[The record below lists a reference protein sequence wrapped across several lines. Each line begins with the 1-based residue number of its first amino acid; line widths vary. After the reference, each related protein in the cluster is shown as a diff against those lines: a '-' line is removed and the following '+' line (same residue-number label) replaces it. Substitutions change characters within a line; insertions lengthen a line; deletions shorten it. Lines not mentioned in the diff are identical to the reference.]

1 MDTTSSQLPVCV
13 YCGTPRPADESSC
26 PTCGKGW
33 IDVRVGDLADPP
45 ANTPNPPV
53 DRDDTP
59 APVPPA
65 PPPPPP
71 SPPPPPI
78 APPPPPPS
86 IDDTGEFGFD
96 DWTLPPD
103 RPRNRGIWLIPI
115 VLLIAVVIVWI
126 LVFLD
131 GDSTPTTTPIAE
143 TTTTTVPETT
153 TTTTVPETTTT
164 TTVPE
169 TTTTTV
175 AALPPPATWPPA
187 GDPIDAAD
195 LTLRAAGIG
204 PIDIG
209 SPIAE
214 VAGALGATF
223 GEATASGDDDLC
235 PPAESYW
242 LQWSDLRVIFDGF
255 GTDATFVSYRYED
268 VGAAGEPLG
277 LSTLSGLTVGDT
289 VADLGQIYSQ
299 FTITFE
305 LIDGV
310 DHFRLL
316 DGGELLLWGPV
327 SSTEP
332 EGIVEGIYSP
342 SPCETP

>member
-26 PTCGKGW
+26 PKCGKGW
-33 IDVRVGDLADPP
+33 IDVRVGDLADPVETAP
-45 ANTPNPPV
+45 AAPVDGERAPAPIPPTLPTPPV
-53 DRDDTP
+53 PHT
-59 APVPPA
+59 A
-65 PPPPPP
+65 PPPP
-71 SPPPPPI
+71 
-78 APPPPPPS
+78 APS

-115 VLLIAVVIVWI
+115 VLLVAVVIVWI

-131 GDSTPTTTPIAE
+131 DDSTPATTTIAE

-175 AALPPPATWPPA
+175 AAFPPPSTWPPA
-187 GDPIDAAD
+187 GDPLDTAD
-195 LTLRAAGIG
+195 LTLRAAGVG

-209 SPIAE
+209 SPIAD

-223 GEATASGDDDLC
+223 GEANASGDDSLC

-242 LQWSDLRVIFDGF
+242 LQWSDLRVIFNGF
-255 GTDATFVSYRYED
+255 GDDATFVSYRYED
-268 VGAAGEPLG
+268 VGAGESLG

-310 DHFRLL
+310 DHFRLN

-332 EGIVEGIYSP
+332 EGVVEGIYSP

>member
-13 YCGTPRPADESSC
+13 YCGTPRPADESTC

-33 IDVRVGDLADPP
+33 IDVRVGDVADPP
-45 ANTPNPPV
+45 VNPQTPPADP
-53 DRDDTP
+53 DDTP
-59 APVPPA
+59 APMVP
-65 PPPPPP
+65 
-71 SPPPPPI
+71 PPPPPI
-78 APPPPPPS
+78 APPASPSS
-86 IDDTGEFGFD
+86 IDDTGEFSFD

-103 RPRNRGIWLIPI
+103 RPKNRGIWLIPI
-115 VLLIAVVIVWI
+115 LLLIAVVIVWV

-131 GDSTPTTTPIAE
+131 SDSTPTTTPVPE
-143 TTTTTVPETT
+143 STTTTAPETT
-153 TTTTVPETTTT
+153 TTTAAPETTTT

-175 AALPPPATWPPA
+175 AAFPPPSAWPPS
-187 GDPIDAAD
+187 GDPIDTAE

-204 PIDIG
+204 PIDFG
-209 SPIAE
+209 SPIGD
-214 VAGALGATF
+214 VAGALGATL
-223 GEATASGDDDLC
+223 GEASGSGDDDLC

-255 GTDATFVSYRYED
+255 GDDAVFVSYRFED
-268 VGAAGEPLG
+268 VGAGEPLG

-289 VADLGQIYSQ
+289 VADLAEIYSQ

-310 DHFRLL
+310 DHFRLQ

-327 SSTEP
+327 SSTELD
-332 EGIVEGIYSP
+332 GIVEGIYSP

>member
-1 MDTTSSQLPVCV
+1 MDTTSSPLPVCV

-33 IDVRVGDLADPP
+33 IDVRVGDIADPP
-45 ANTPNPPV
+45 VKPASPTV
-53 DRDDTP
+53 DPDDT
-59 APVPPA
+59 ARIPPT

-71 SPPPPPI
+71 TPPM
-78 APPPPPPS
+78 APPPPASS

-115 VLLIAVVIVWI
+115 VLLVAVVIVWI

-131 GDSTPTTTPIAE
+131 NDSTTTTTLIAE
-143 TTTTTVPETT
+143 STTTTVPEPTT
-153 TTTTVPETTTT
+153 TTATPDTTTT

-175 AALPPPATWPPA
+175 AAFPPPATWPPT
-187 GDPIDAAD
+187 GDPIDVAD

-209 SPIAE
+209 APIAD
-214 VAGALGATF
+214 VAGAFGATL
-223 GEATASGDDDLC
+223 GEAIASGDDDLC

-255 GTDATFVSYRYED
+255 GDDATFVSYRYED
-268 VGAAGEPLG
+268 VGAGEPLG
-277 LSTLSGLTVGDT
+277 LSTLSGLSVGDT
-289 VADLGQIYSQ
+289 VADLAQIYSQ

-310 DHFRLL
+310 DHFRLN

-342 SPCETP
+342 SPCEAP